1 MVSHA
6 IYTYTIFVTSLE
18 LRRADAEAIRLRV
31 RQRWRAHLIAS
42 LPARAQEAA
51 QQVAPSKDNSTPFR
65 SGANPRGRSYSS
77 LV

>member
-1 MVSHA
+1 MISHA

-31 RQRWRAHLIAS
+31 RHRWQNHLVAS
-42 LPARAQEAA
+42 LPARAQEAEDK
-51 QQVAPSKDNSTPFR
+51 VANTR
-65 SGANPRGRSYSS
+65 ARSYSS